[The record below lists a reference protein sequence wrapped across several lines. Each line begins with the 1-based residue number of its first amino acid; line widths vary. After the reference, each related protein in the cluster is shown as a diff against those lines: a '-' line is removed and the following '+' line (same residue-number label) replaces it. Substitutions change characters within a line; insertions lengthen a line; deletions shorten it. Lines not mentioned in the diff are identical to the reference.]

1 MTADF
6 FLRSLTAK
14 PKGQAVDALKFLY
27 QSAYGAGHLLA
38 PEAECAARI
47 ARETES
53 LAPDDEP
60 PLEPLGNGLCRLR
73 LRHPAVRALPPVRI
87 ARMMAAAVGNTAGDV
102 WFRHGAA
109 LVEALAT
116 AGVTAAMDEAH
127 LPFTA
132 GHWLACLQSWRAQ
145 GGGPPSHSEAYRA
158 AYAPAYRVTARRLAE
173 ALPLLTAVEQSL
185 TLHGRATLVLDGD
198 CAAGKTSLAALLA
211 PLYPATVIHMDDFF
225 LPPALRTVERLA
237 QPGGNVHAERFADEV
252 LTPLLT
258 GGAFTYGAYDCHS
271 GQTRP
276 VTVRPQPVVLIEGSY
291 ALHPAFDAAYRQ
303 LGAVRALLT
312 VDAAEQLRRIRL
324 RNGPAMLARFQEEW
338 IPLEF
343 QYFQAYHKPRE
354 DTLRLTSLRRP
365 EDEPPGEES
374 KP

>member
-6 FLRSLTAK
+6 LMRSLTAR
-14 PKGQAVDALKFLY
+14 PEGEAADALKFLY
-27 QSAYGAGHLLA
+27 QGAYGAGHLLA
-38 PEAECAARI
+38 PEADCAARI
-47 ARETES
+47 AREMES
-53 LAPDDEP
+53 LAPDGEP
-60 PLEPLGNGLCRLR
+60 PLEPLGNGLCRLN
-73 LRHPAVRALPPVRI
+73 LRHPAVRMLPPVRI
-87 ARMMAAAVGNTAGDV
+87 ARLMRAATGNTEGDV

-109 LVEALAT
+109 LVEALA
-116 AGVTAAMDEAH
+116 AASETAAAEAPR
-127 LPFTA
+127 LPFA
-132 GHWLACLQSWRAQ
+132 ARDWRACLLAWRSR

-173 ALPLLTAVEQSL
+173 ALPLLTAVERSL
-185 TLHGRATLVLDGD
+185 ALHGRATLVLDGD

-211 PLYPATVIHMDDFF
+211 PLYPATVIPMDDFF
-225 LPPALRTVERLA
+225 LPPALRTAERLA
-237 QPGGNVHAERFADEV
+237 QPGGNVHAERFAAEV
-252 LTPLLT
+252 LTPLFA

-276 VTVRPQPVVLIEGSY
+276 VGVRPQPVVLIEGSY

-303 LGAVRALLT
+303 LHAVRALLT
-312 VDAAEQLRRIRL
+312 VDPAEQVRRIGL

-343 QYFQAYHKPRE
+343 HYFQAYHKRRE
-354 DTLRLTSLRRP
+354 DTLCLQSHRRP

-374 KP
+374 MP